1 MEGLV
6 NLITAWWRHL
16 LRRPEEITPFKLED
30 GAQMVGDPT
39 SPEGARIEG
48 GGVRPEPGV
57 HVKVEGSRAVFRM
70 APGYPVVVIA
80 DCACQSP
87 LPGEVPNCVP
97 VGQGTPLL
105 ICTGASCCRF
115 LVLAN
120 SRFRLS
126 GIAPA

>member
-48 GGVRPEPGV
+48 GGVHVEPGV
-57 HVKVEGSRAVFRM
+57 DVKVEGSKAVFRM
-70 APGYPVVVIA
+70 APFYPVVVIT
-80 DCACQSP
+80 DCSCQAP
-87 LPGEVPNCVP
+87 LPGEVPNCVV

-105 ICTGASCCRF
+105 ICTGASCCAF
-115 LVLAN
+115 LALAN
-120 SRFRLS
+120 PRLRLS
-126 GIAPA
+126 GIG